1 MNGCPSNVIV
11 TAPIDAGSARRGYTP
26 SIRNSSVVIPSVLQI
41 VTFVAG
47 LVLLVVFGRL
57 N

>member
-1 MNGCPSNVIV
+1 MLMALTGILE
-11 TAPIDAGSARRGYTP
+11 PIKPPAGYAP

-57 N
+57 NYR